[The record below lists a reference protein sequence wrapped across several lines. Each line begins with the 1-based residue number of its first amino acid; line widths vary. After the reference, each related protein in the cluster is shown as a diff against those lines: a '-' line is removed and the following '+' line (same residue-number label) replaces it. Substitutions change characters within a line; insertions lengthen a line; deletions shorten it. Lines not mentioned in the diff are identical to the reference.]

1 MISTILAA
9 ALSAFLSIGASSP
22 SPASARPAANAAR
35 VESRT
40 PALDSEADAPS
51 VITVRARKHTTRLHV
66 VRLGGAPMVE
76 AARLAKA
83 LGGTFRATSP
93 GEYALVVGDGRVSFT
108 EGVPFAGSDTTI
120 MPTVVPPRVV
130 AGEVYVP
137 FVVVSELVPR
147 FFTGFIYDADRSE
160 LRVFDTSARTV
171 RPAPAVARTNGN
183 DGAHDG
189 AAGDSGTDAFTRTT
203 ADDRAA
209 SHAAPGSGI
218 ISAADVGRPVPSR
231 RSGHHLVVVDAG
243 HGGVDA
249 GMHGPIGGS
258 FQITEK
264 YITVAV
270 AKMVAEEL
278 KAQGTDVILTRTR
291 DTLIGLYDRGP
302 IANDHHADVFVSIHV
317 NATGQRGAAGVRDRG
332 FETYFLSEAKTEDA
346 KRVERMEN
354 SAIKFETGASAPK
367 GDPLSFILNDMAQ
380 NEHLRESRD
389 LARIIQHG
397 LGTFEPGP
405 DRGVQQANFAVLR
418 GSFMPAVLVE
428 IGFGTNPSEAAFLRE
443 DDNQR
448 TIARSIA
455 KSILAYLDRYD
466 ARVGAGR

>member
-1 MISTILAA
+1 MISTVLAA
-9 ALSAFLSIGASSP
+9 ALSAMLAVGTSTSSP
-22 SPASARPAANAAR
+22 RPAMHVVSSAA
-35 VESRT
+35 
-40 PALDSEADAPS
+40 ALDSEADAPAT
-51 VITVRARKHTTRLHV
+51 VTVRARKHTTTLHV
-66 VRLGGAPMVE
+66 VRLGGAAMVE
-76 AARLAKA
+76 VAKLARA
-83 LGGTFRATSP
+83 LGGTFRATEP
-93 GEYALVVGDGRVSFT
+93 GHYALVVGESRISFT

-120 MPTVVPPRVV
+120 VPTVVPPRVV
-130 AGEVYVP
+130 AGDVYVP

-147 FFTGFIYDADRSE
+147 FFTGFIYDADRNE

-171 RPAPAVARTNGN
+171 RPAPTVARGDRGDSAR
-183 DGAHDG
+183 DGTST
-189 AAGDSGTDAFTRTT
+189 AARGDSGSDTFTRTA
-203 ADDRAA
+203 ADERAA
-209 SHAAPGSGI
+209 SHATAGSGM

-231 RSGHHLVVVDAG
+231 RAGHHLVVVDAG
-243 HGGVDA
+243 HGGVDN

-302 IANDHHADVFVSIHV
+302 IANDHHADIFVSIHV
-317 NATGQRGAAGVRDRG
+317 NATGQRGAEGVRDRG

-389 LARIIQHG
+389 LATIIQHG
-397 LGTFEPGP
+397 LGTFHPGP

>member
-1 MISTILAA
+1 MISTVLAA
-9 ALSAFLSIGASSP
+9 ALSAFVAFGASP
-22 SPASARPAANAAR
+22 SPARAVAAPAR
-35 VESRT
+35 VESRIA
-40 PALDSEADAPS
+40 ALDSAADAPPT
-51 VITVRARKHTTRLHV
+51 VTVRARKHTTTLHV
-66 VRLGGAPMVE
+66 VRLGGAAMVE

-83 LGGTFRATSP
+83 LGGTFRATAP
-93 GEYALVVGDGRVSFT
+93 GRYALVVGDSRVSFT

-120 MPTVVPPRVV
+120 MPTVVPPRIV

-160 LRVFDTSARTV
+160 LRAFDTSARTV
-171 RPAPAVARTNGN
+171 RQPPAVARSDRDDSSRN
-183 DGAHDG
+183 
-189 AAGDSGTDAFTRTT
+189 AARGDSGTDTFTRSGS
-203 ADDRAA
+203 DDRAA
-209 SHAAPGSGI
+209 SHAAAGSGI

-243 HGGVDA
+243 HGGVDN

-302 IANDHHADVFVSIHV
+302 IANDHHADIFVSIHV
-317 NATGQRGAAGVRDRG
+317 NATGQRGAEGIRDRG

-389 LARIIQHG
+389 LATIIQRG
-397 LGTFEPGP
+397 LGTFHPGP

-428 IGFGTNPSEAAFLRE
+428 IGFGTNPSEASFLRE